1 LKTRSMKFI
10 VVLGGLALL
19 GAGSPKLAV
28 SWKNPNYTGGD
39 FKNILVLAL
48 NGKAVN
54 RAEFEDD
61 LVAAIQ
67 RPGQKAA
74 PSYEF
79 MPRPDVTPIDMK
91 DLRSL
96 VREQNFDAILVARL
110 TKADKKTTYVSGQA
124 YTPVVY
130 YRTFYGYYGT
140 VYPTVYSPGYL
151 KTEKEAQVEVNV
163 YSTAKADGELVW
175 TGTTN
180 VFGGNDAMKVIKQL
194 VKMVAKEL
202 EKAEIVVKQ
211 PK

>member
-1 LKTRSMKFI
+1 LKTQSIKLI
-10 VVLGGLALL
+10 AVLGALELL
-19 GAGSPKLAV
+19 GAGSPRLAV

-54 RAEFEDD
+54 RAESEDD

-79 MPRPDVTPIDMK
+79 MPRPDVTPIDMR

-140 VYPTVYSPGYL
+140 VYRLFSGL
-151 KTEKEAQVEVNV
+151 FEDRERSA
-163 YSTAKADGELVW
+163 
-175 TGTTN
+175 
-180 VFGGNDAMKVIKQL
+180 GGSECL
-194 VKMVAKEL
+194 FHR
-202 EKAEIVVKQ
+202 
-211 PK
+211 